1 MIHGAASGNV
11 CTYDI
16 NVPMLHAMGNVGR
29 LHQMLDHDCSLAI
42 DGISLILV
50 HEVSPERFVPP
61 RIPEHLEVLIHD
73 VRGQHVVDDKLTE
86 ALLLRIGCANLGTKV
101 SVTIFHE
108 E

>member
-16 NVPMLHAMGNVGR
+16 NVPVLHRVRDVGR
-29 LHQMLDHDCSLAI
+29 LDQMLDHDRGLAI

-61 RIPEHLEVLIHD
+61 RIPEHFEVLVHD
-73 VRGQHVVDDKLTE
+73 VRGQHVVDDKLTK
-86 ALLLRIGCANLGTKV
+86 ALLLRVGCANLGAKV
-101 SVTIFHE
+101 SVTIFHKE
-108 E
+108 